1 MSDAHEELGNPIAY
15 LALERGVPVLSADG
29 DEIGVVDHVLE
40 DDREDVFDGIV
51 IAHRDEHHHL
61 LGHHDPHVFADADQI
76 DRIYERGV
84 VLKLPTGDAAGL
96 PRPSANPAV
105 MRDDPTVGGD
115 SGLHQKLTRAWDRVS
130 GNY

>member
-1 MSDAHEELGNPIAY
+1 MSTEREDLGNQIAY
-15 LALERGVPVLSADG
+15 LALESGVPVFSADG

-61 LGHHDPHVFADADQI
+61 LGHRDPHVFADADQI
-76 DRIYERGV
+76 DAIYQRGV
-84 VLKLPTGDAAGL
+84 VLKLSTADAAGL

-105 MRDDPTVGGD
+105 MRVDPAAPPET
-115 SGLHQKLTRAWDRVS
+115 HAKLRRAWDRIS

>member
-1 MSDAHEELGNPIAY
+1 MSAAPEDLGNPIAY
-15 LALERGVPVLSADG
+15 LALDRGVAVYSADG
-29 DEIGVVDHVLE
+29 EEIGVVDHVLE

-51 IAHRDEHHHL
+51 IAHREEHHHL
-61 LGHHDPHVFADADQI
+61 LGHRDPHVFADADQI
-76 DRIYERGV
+76 DTIYERGV
-84 VLKLPTGDAAGL
+84 VLKLSTADAAGL

-115 SGLHQKLTRAWDRVS
+115 SGMHQKLMRAWDRVS

>member
-1 MSDAHEELGNPIAY
+1 MSDRRDDLGNEVAY
-15 LALERGVPVLSADG
+15 LVLERGTPVYSADG

-40 DDREDVFDGIV
+40 DDREDIFEGIV
-51 IAHRDEHHHL
+51 IAHRDDHHHL
-61 LGHHDPHVFADADQI
+61 LGHRDPHVFADADQL
-76 DRIYERGV
+76 DTIYERGV
-84 VLKLPTGDAAGL
+84 VLALSTPEAAAL

-115 SGLHQKLTRAWDRVS
+115 SGMHRKLMRAWDRLS